1 LEVVFWSPARGGQT
15 TRNMKILANIYRIRY
30 GMQVRTFENYEAYGK
45 YHFMENMQKQN
56 RQKKKG
62 HVFVDCKNDRNRQV
76 WRLLQRADTV
86 VINFP
91 QEYPVL
97 LNYFQN
103 HPRISGNIFYLI
115 SNSPSDPMD
124 NEKIYRRVF
133 RLEPEET
140 GVIPYDVRFEHYY
153 AKNQGFA
160 CQKSVIKG
168 EPCGVGE
175 EFAAKTFEI
184 AVKLLKM
191 NCVFEGDTLYYC

>member
-1 LEVVFWSPARGGQT
+1 MEVVFWSPARGGQT
-15 TRNMKILANIYRIRY
+15 TRNMKILANIYRIHY

-76 WRLLQRADTV
+76 WRL
-86 VINFP
+86 
-91 QEYPVL
+91 
-97 LNYFQN
+97 FQN

>member
-1 LEVVFWSPARGGQT
+1 MIGGHWLEVVFWSPARGGQT
-15 TRNMKILANIYRIRY
+15 TRNMKILANIYRIHY

-76 WRLLQRADTV
+76 WRLFQRADTV

-103 HPRISGNIFYLI
+103 HPRISGNIFY
-115 SNSPSDPMD
+115 NW
-124 NEKIYRRVF
+124 
-133 RLEPEET
+133 
-140 GVIPYDVRFEHYY
+140 
-153 AKNQGFA
+153 
-160 CQKSVIKG
+160 
-168 EPCGVGE
+168 
-175 EFAAKTFEI
+175 
-184 AVKLLKM
+184 
-191 NCVFEGDTLYYC
+191 

>member
-1 LEVVFWSPARGGQT
+1 MEVVFWSPARGGQT

-103 HPRISGNIFYLI
+103 HSLTSSSSRDSVYLI
-115 SNSPSDPMD
+115 KE
-124 NEKIYRRVF
+124 EK
-133 RLEPEET
+133 
-140 GVIPYDVRFEHYY
+140 
-153 AKNQGFA
+153 
-160 CQKSVIKG
+160 
-168 EPCGVGE
+168 
-175 EFAAKTFEI
+175 
-184 AVKLLKM
+184 
-191 NCVFEGDTLYYC
+191 

>member
-1 LEVVFWSPARGGQT
+1 MEVVFWSPARGGQT
-15 TRNMKILANIYRIRY
+15 TRNMKILANIYRIHY

-76 WRLLQRADTV
+76 WRLFQRADTV

-103 HPRISGNIFYLI
+103 HHRISGNIFYLI

-133 RLEPEET
+133 RLEAEET

>member
-1 LEVVFWSPARGGQT
+1 MVGGCILESRKRGADYKKYENLSKYLQ
-15 TRNMKILANIYRIRY
+15 NPLRY
-30 GMQVRTFENYEAYGK
+30 AVRTFENYEAYGK

-124 NEKIYRRVF
+124 NEKYTAECFV
-133 RLEPEET
+133 
-140 GVIPYDVRFEHYY
+140 
-153 AKNQGFA
+153 
-160 CQKSVIKG
+160 
-168 EPCGVGE
+168 
-175 EFAAKTFEI
+175 
-184 AVKLLKM
+184 
-191 NCVFEGDTLYYC
+191 